1 MDLVKNSKEFTCSFD
16 FYNKLSKIK
25 LLALDVDGVLT
36 DGAINMGENGELFKA
51 FNAKD
56 GLGISCALR
65 NGLAIAII
73 TGRKSPIIHNRASE
87 LGIKLLSE
95 GVKDKYTEL
104 VRLQKELN
112 LDRENVAYMGD
123 DLNDL
128 AAFRAA
134 EIKLAP
140 NDAVDEVKSAADYI
154 ASKNGGQGAVREV
167 IVKIL
172 SSQGLWQGI
181 VSAYACCGQG
191 DKQ

>member
-73 TGRKSPIIHNRASE
+73 TGRKSPIIYNRANE

-104 VRLQKELN
+104 VRLQNELN

-181 VSAYACCGQG
+181 VSAYTCCGQG